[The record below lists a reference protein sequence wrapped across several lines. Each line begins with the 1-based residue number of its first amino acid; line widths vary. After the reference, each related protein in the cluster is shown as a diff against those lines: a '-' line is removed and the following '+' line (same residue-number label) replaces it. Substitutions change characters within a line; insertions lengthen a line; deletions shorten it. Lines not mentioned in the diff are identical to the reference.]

1 MILTCPQCQTR
12 YQADATR
19 FPVAGPDVRCAKC
32 GHVWRQMP
40 PQPEP
45 EPDLGVVEPVEAPQ
59 PEEPAPQPQSF
70 TPPDEVRRPPPV
82 REREREP
89 VHVEQ
94 QPPRPGWSAR
104 LAQAGGWLALGIVI
118 LVVGWVA
125 IFFRRDVATLWP
137 QSASLYKAVGLSVN
151 ASGIQFVGVSNKLV
165 MEDGAHVLV
174 VSGKLVNSSTHELP
188 VPQIRIGLQD
198 AQKRE
203 LYHWPVIP
211 TVPTL
216 RPGQSAP
223 FLTRLAN
230 PPGAVHDVEVTFAR
244 PGE

>member
-19 FPVAGPDVRCAKC
+19 FPAAGRDVRCAKC

-45 EPDLGVVEPVEAPQ
+45 EPDLGVVEPVEQQQ
-59 PEEPAPQPQSF
+59 PPEPTPQPQAF
-70 TPPDEVRRPPPV
+70 APPEQIRRPPPIH
-82 REREREP
+82 EREP
-89 VHVEQ
+89 VQ
-94 QPPRPGWSAR
+94 QAEPVRPREGWRAR
-104 LAQAGGWLALGIVI
+104 LAQAGGWAALGIVI
-118 LVVGWVA
+118 LVLGWVA
-125 IFFRRDVATLWP
+125 IFFRRDIATLWP
-137 QSASLYKAVGLSVN
+137 QSASLYRAVGLSVN
-151 ASGIQFVGVSNKLV
+151 ASGIQFVGVANKLV
-165 MEDGAHVLV
+165 IEDGAHVLV
-174 VSGKLVNSSTHELP
+174 VSGKLVNTSAHEIP

-211 TVPTL
+211 SVPTL
-216 RPGQSAP
+216 KPGQSAP